1 MQTFWF
7 KNLALLSRRYASLIV
22 MSCLG
27 CATTSP
33 TTDKAMNDTII
44 SRFSMTNPLV
54 QTMGRT
60 EPLADGSVRFAYPG
74 VTTRFNVSGKAF
86 WLQARSTSDQ
96 SYLEIIVDN
105 TEPQVIQL
113 SSQSQRIPLVFETPS
128 PHQVAIIHRG
138 ETWHGVVTLEHIEIA
153 DGGLLD
159 PSPLPHK
166 RMLILGDSV
175 TCGEAIERTADC
187 KKTTRWWNPRLSYGM
202 LTAAALDA
210 QVNLVCYGGRG
221 LVRSWNGRTDELNL
235 PDYAELTIADPASP
249 VAWDHGNYTPDLIL
263 SAIGTNDFSQG
274 IPDREDYVSTY
285 VALIKRLFELYPKT
299 HIVLTEGAILS
310 GEKKAALTAYLTEV
324 QQRVASPQLNLVTS
338 NHYPGDACDAHPTK
352 AQHAAMAKDLAPH
365 LKRIM
370 HW

>member
-1 MQTFWF
+1 MQTFGL
-7 KNLALLSRRYASLIV
+7 KNPTLLNKLCAGLIIL
-22 MSCLG
+22 SCFG
-27 CATTSP
+27 CAATP
-33 TTDKAMNDTII
+33 PIVDKSMNDTII

-60 EPLADGSVRFAYPG
+60 ESRADGSLRFAYPG
-74 VTTRFNVSGKAF
+74 VTIRFNVTGKAF

-96 SYLEIIVDN
+96 SHLEIIVDDR
-105 TEPQVIQL
+105 EPQIIQL
-113 SSQSQRIPLVFETPS
+113 SKQSQRIPLIIETPS
-128 PHQVAIIHRG
+128 PHQVTIIHRG
-138 ETWHGVVTLEHIEIA
+138 ETWHGGVTLEHIEIA
-153 DGGLLD
+153 GGDLLG
-159 PSPLPHK
+159 PSPQPQK

-187 KKTTRWWNPRLSYGM
+187 KKNTRWWNPRLSYGM
-202 LTAAALDA
+202 LTAAALEA

-235 PDYAELTIADPASP
+235 PDYAELTIADPTSP
-249 VAWDHGNYTPDLIL
+249 VMWDHGNYTPDLIL

-274 IPDREDYVSTY
+274 IPDRENYVSTY
-285 VALIKRLFELYPKT
+285 VAFIQRLLELHPRA

-310 GEKKAALTAYLTEV
+310 GEKKAALTLYLTEV
-324 QQRVASPQLNLVTS
+324 KQRIASSQLHLVPS

-352 AQHAAMAKDLAPH
+352 AQHEAMAKDLAPQ